1 MCYIFPPMRQPKNR
15 KLRLLAHLDVRH
27 AASREMVGGILR
39 YAAGH
44 PEWEVQFWGGHPS
57 NEPFEY
63 YCDWRPDA
71 LVTDGVCHL
80 YARDE
85 FAALAGRAV
94 VFVNTAPRQG
104 LRRPR
109 AVLTTDERL
118 LAVAAAELFVRKGLS
133 HFAYVGTPGT
143 ERWNE
148 ARKRLFK
155 AALGERGYALSV
167 FREPAATGW
176 RQQEEALAAWIRE
189 LPKPCGVWAAYD
201 QRAKHVLDACH
212 LAGVTVPDQ
221 VQILGVDNESYICEQ
236 TGPSLSS
243 LAPDF
248 EGGGF
253 KAAEFVDNALAGR
266 LTERNTTFKF
276 GLKGVV
282 ERLSTSDTNGTAR
295 RVAAAHEFIRRH
307 APSGI
312 GVTDVAASLGV
323 SPRLLEKNYR
333 AVTGRTVI
341 EDLQTER
348 LARVKEMLRK
358 TTTPIDSIGPF
369 CGFKSLSH
377 LKTLFK
383 RTFGMSMS
391 EFRRG

>member
-1 MCYIFPPMRQPKNR
+1 MMQTKNR

-27 AASREMVGGILR
+27 AASREMLGGVLR

-44 PEWEVQFWGGHPS
+44 SEWEVQFWGGHPS

-63 YCDWRPDA
+63 YRDWRPDA
-71 LVTDGVCHL
+71 LVTDGVCHR
-80 YARDE
+80 YAREE

-94 VFVNTAPRQG
+94 VFVNTTPIQG
-104 LRRPR
+104 LRRPY

-118 LAVAAAELFVRKGLS
+118 LAVAAADLFVRKGLTL
-133 HFAYVGTPGT
+133 FAYVGTPGP
-143 ERWNE
+143 ERWSE

-155 AALGERGYALSV
+155 TTLSERGYALSV
-167 FREPAATGW
+167 FREPAATTW
-176 RQQEEALAAWIRE
+176 HQQEKALATWIRE
-189 LPKPCGVWAAYD
+189 LPKPCGVWTAYD

-236 TGPSLSS
+236 TVPSLSS

-253 KAAEFVDNALAGR
+253 KAAEFLDNALAGR
-266 LTERNTTFKF
+266 RLTERNTAFKF

-323 SPRLLEKNYR
+323 SNRLLEKNYR

-341 EDLQTER
+341 EDLQAER
-348 LARVKEMLRK
+348 LAHVKEMLRK
-358 TTTPIDSIGPF
+358 TTTPIDNIGPF
-369 CGFKSLSH
+369 CGFNSPSH